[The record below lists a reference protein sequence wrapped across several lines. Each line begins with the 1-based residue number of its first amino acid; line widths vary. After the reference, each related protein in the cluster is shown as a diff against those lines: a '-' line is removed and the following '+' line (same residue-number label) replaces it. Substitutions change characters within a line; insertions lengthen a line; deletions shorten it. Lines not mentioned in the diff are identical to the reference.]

1 MEDLTGSST
10 RPEGPPD
17 RPVKKDKTPK
27 EENEMRNKYITISL
41 ATVIGIVMLIML
53 FASAVTALNVKAAET
68 ESSTS
73 NTVTVSGSHTVIVSP
88 DKSEIHLAVTTKN
101 DTAAKALEQNSK
113 DVTKVIE
120 ALKELEI
127 KEKSIVT
134 GSYNIYQDYDYE
146 KNEPSGFNVSTSL
159 IVKDQNIDKTGEV
172 ISAAVGAGAT
182 EVQYISYTCSNYDE
196 EYENALTDAVAA
208 AKKKAEVLAKAGGK
222 SLGSVQAIVEGYQ
235 DTSARYVNKSAAT
248 EEVAVEAAMDASVP
262 IMPEDSEIVAN
273 VTVTWYL
280 K

>member
-1 MEDLTGSST
+1 
-10 RPEGPPD
+10 
-17 RPVKKDKTPK
+17 
-27 EENEMRNKYITISL
+27 MRNKYITISL
-41 ATVIGIVMLIML
+41 ATVVGIVMLIML

-68 ESSTS
+68 ESGAS
-73 NTVTVSGSHTVIVSP
+73 NTVTVSGSNTVYVSP
-88 DKSEIHLAVTTKN
+88 DKSEIHLAVTTKK

-113 DVTKVIE
+113 DVAKVIE
-120 ALKELEI
+120 ALKGLEI

-146 KNEPSGFNVSTSL
+146 KNEPSGYNVSTSL
-159 IVKDQNIDKTGEV
+159 IVKDQEIDKTGDV

-235 DTSARYVNKSAAT
+235 DTSARYVNKS
-248 EEVAVEAAMDASVP
+248 VAVEEAAADVAMGSSVP